1 MTPIQPSSLRANEL
15 DELFNLASSICR
27 EKKRYEAGIL
37 VAIVSKLRGTE
48 SWELLVD
55 DQKALFSLE

>member
-27 EKKRYEAGIL
+27 EKKKRFEAGIL

-48 SWELLVD
+48 SWELLD

>member
-27 EKKRYEAGIL
+27 EKKRFEAGIL

-48 SWELLVD
+48 SWELLD